1 MEKNGIFKNGKRYE
15 DKDFYMALEEGY
27 GDMVEKWAR
36 HSFISHLVIPALYHF
51 LVRILLVKL
60 KKLCIQHV

>member
-1 MEKNGIFKNGKRYE
+1 MERNGTFKNGKRYE
-15 DKDFYMALEEGY
+15 DKGFYMALEVGY
-27 GDMVEKWAR
+27 GNMVEKWAR
-36 HSFISHLVIPALYHF
+36 HSSISHLIIPVLYHF